1 MTYKVISKKFKNNRL
16 EDTTIYT
23 VDNIRKYLS
32 HQKQCYK
39 AKIYRCEKQSY
50 ILIEEWDTI
59 NETIIEHIE
68 RVKG

>member
-1 MTYKVISKKFKNNRL
+1 MEYKVISKKFRNNRIV
-16 EDTTIYT
+16 DTTTYT
-23 VDNIRKYLS
+23 IDNIREYLS
-32 HQKQCYK
+32 HQKKAYK